1 MKPALQFVYSAE
13 SGSSTPWPISPTR
26 PFPPQLI
33 HRDVL
38 TERFG
43 VERVLL
49 PAVFRRADDELQQWL
64 DADARDACGSM
75 EDLQQ
80 PIQSGLRRNP
90 PDRIPHHRHPLR
102 QLPPPPVQVPQGR
115 DRWSGQVLA
124 GPNSRGPHPRRSPLS
139 GVPSGIRP
147 PPDDW
152 RKTGPQDHPGQG
164 LHQGNAQKV
173 SSRCPY

>member
-33 HRDVL
+33 HRDEL
-38 TERFG
+38 TERFA

-49 PAVFRRADDELQQWL
+49 PAVFRCADDELQQWL
-64 DADARDACGSM
+64 DAGARDACGSM

-80 PIQSGLRRNP
+80 LIQSGLRGNP

-102 QLPPPPVQVPQGR
+102 QLPPPPVQVPQRR